1 MIAFVNDG
9 SLEGKRV
16 LSRSLIESMSRSN
29 LRIPGMAERYGYG
42 LFVDEGGGAHVV
54 SHGGN
59 MTACCQSQIM
69 MAPESGAGI
78 AVIINRSGDASAGT
92 VASRILER
100 VLALKSAPQTAAPP
114 TASPAQFAGKY
125 VQGAGFFRIDVAGGK
140 LIGRDLGT
148 QSGGIQELESIG
160 GDCYKGGPS
169 TLCFWQD
176 YAFVGGRA
184 FRKQ

>member
-1 MIAFVNDG
+1 
-9 SLEGKRV
+9 
-16 LSRSLIESMSRSN
+16 
-29 LRIPGMAERYGYG
+29 
-42 LFVDEGGGAHVV
+42 
-54 SHGGN
+54 
-59 MTACCQSQIM
+59 
-69 MAPESGAGI
+69 MAPESKVGI

-100 VLALKSAPQTAAPP
+100 VLNLEAAPQTVAPP

-125 VQGAGFFRIDVAGGK
+125 VQGAGSFWIDLAGSK

-148 QSGGIQELESIG
+148 KSGETQDLESIG